1 MIFRLFLRGWV
12 GGWLGGWLGG
22 WVGGWLGRWVGL
34 WVLKKKLMLTQLSTK
49 LELKLKLKLSLA
61 TTLLSIVIGF
71 LFSALSAKGAVCS
84 YCCLSKKI
92 MLFVLPLSFYLNLVF
107 RIAEIYFIYE
117 YSCPVS
123 EQNHSLANFNEIKH
137 FCLKF

>member
-1 MIFRLFLRGWV
+1 MG
-12 GGWLGGWLGG
+12 GG
-22 WVGGWLGRWVGL
+22 WVW
-34 WVLKKKLMLTQLSTK
+34 KMKLMITQLSTK

-123 EQNHSLANFNEIKH
+123 EQNHSLANFNEI
-137 FCLKF
+137 